1 MGGRGFLVISYLKG
15 PTTRWD
21 VDPEDDAQV
30 DMEERLD
37 ETWMGLVG
45 VPLNMFKNASDSDLD
60 GGMVD
65 HDLFMQ
71 QLDAETS
78 GALP

>member
-1 MGGRGFLVISYLKG
+1 LKG

-37 ETWMGLVG
+37 ERQMGLVG
-45 VPLNMFKNASDSDLD
+45 VPLSMFENASDSDSD
-60 GGMVD
+60 GDMVD
-65 HDLFMQ
+65 PNLFMQ
-71 QLDAETS
+71 QLDEETS